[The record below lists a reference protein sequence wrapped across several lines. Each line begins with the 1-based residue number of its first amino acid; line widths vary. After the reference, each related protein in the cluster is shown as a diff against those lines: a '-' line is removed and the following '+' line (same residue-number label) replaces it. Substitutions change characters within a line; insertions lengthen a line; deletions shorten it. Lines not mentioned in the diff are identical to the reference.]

1 MNAGAQLTFPFIQ
14 SQSMCAAIKNS
25 QEWGIYISD
34 FSGVQSLCRASA
46 HLSGVGHEDRVQ
58 L

>member
-46 HLSGVGHEDRVQ
+46 HLSGVGHEDRV
-58 L
+58 